1 MVIACAWLRG
11 YIHSGGDN
19 KRKDS
24 KQGWHKGE
32 TQGTTTKNILLAFRG
47 FLLRLDV
54 RLDDVGLLDQECA
67 KNPACIW
74 EDERMSTRT

>member
-1 MVIACAWLRG
+1 MVIACGWMRG
-11 YIHSGGDN
+11 HSGGDN
-19 KRKDS
+19 KRRDS
-24 KQGWHKGE
+24 KQGWHKGK

-54 RLDDVGLLDQECA
+54 HLDGLGLLDQECA
-67 KNPACIW
+67 NNPAW